1 LKTVI
6 NFIFAPRL
14 VGGVLVCAGLLTAG
28 GAAEAQS
35 AGPRERLAALADYV
49 AADYAGA
56 VQNGKVVTASEYEE
70 QRGLIAEARAIAAT
84 LTPSPGRETARAAL
98 DDEVRRLVADVD
110 RKAPEAEVAAECRA
124 VHKRLIDDY
133 GLVLSPL
140 AAPSE
145 ERARLIYRAACAQ
158 CHGDDGRAQTAQ
170 ARVLQPPPPSFFDDE
185 RMSHISPA
193 LAFHALTFGIANT
206 GMASYETV
214 PASDRWSLAF
224 FVVSLRHRDRDL
236 HRGERA
242 FTDAHVALAPTASRL
257 AGLSDAQ
264 LGEQLSSLERQLRA
278 DAIAWLR
285 VGASFAAAP
294 GGAFADARRL
304 LGGVA
309 SHADDRPRARELAL
323 AAYLEGVEPHEATLR
338 ARDRAL
344 TLRIEEAFLQLRRT
358 IDAGPTIDADAVR
371 RDVARAT
378 MLLDG
383 AEEHRQ
389 SERSVPFFA
398 ALAITL
404 REGFEIAL
412 LIAALLAF
420 VRKSGRPEAAPWVH
434 GGWLLAIPAGAATW
448 FLVGAALGGA
458 RRELTEGLLT
468 LVAAAMLLFV
478 SHFVLGKL
486 ESRKWL
492 KFLERKTRASLAG
505 DAAGV
510 ATLGG
515 DGTGAAPKTR
525 PWPLLTVAFVAAYRE
540 AIEIVLFFRALALDS
555 PGRAGAIAA
564 GVAVGGVG
572 LAAIVFAMQQLGRR
586 LNPRPVMVASG
597 VLLTALAISLVGQGV
612 RALQEGGYVP
622 LTPIARIGAGLP
634 SIGLYPTVEGLGTQL
649 VVLLLVLLPLWL
661 ERKRA
666 NEPKLA

>member
-1 LKTVI
+1 MKTVI
-6 NFIFAPRL
+6 NFIFGLLL
-14 VGGVLVCAGLLTAG
+14 VGGGV
-28 GAAEAQS
+28 AAAQES
-35 AGPRERLAALADYV
+35 RPLERLAALADYV

-56 VQNGKVVTASEYEE
+56 VQDGRVVVESEYDE
-70 QRGLIAEARAIAAT
+70 QRGLVGEARAIAAT
-84 LTPSPGRETARAAL
+84 LTPSPGHEAARAAL
-98 DDEVRRLVADVD
+98 DAEVQRLVADVD
-110 RKAPEAEVAAECRA
+110 RKAPEAVVVADCRA
-124 VHKRLIDDY
+124 VRKRLYDDY
-133 GLVLSPL
+133 GLVLAPL
-140 AAPSE
+140 APPSE
-145 ERARLIYRAACAQ
+145 DRARVIFHGACAQ

-170 ARVLQPPPPSFFDDE
+170 ARALKPPPLSFLDEE
-185 RMSHISPA
+185 RMSRISPA

-224 FVVSLRHRDRDL
+224 YVVSLRHRARDL
-236 HRGERA
+236 AAGERA
-242 FTDAHVALAPTASRL
+242 FAAAHAPIAPTASRL

-264 LGEQLSSLERQLRA
+264 LADQLPSLSPAARA

-285 VGASFAAAP
+285 VRASFAAAP
-294 GGAFADARRL
+294 GGVFADARRL
-304 LGGVA
+304 LADVA
-309 SHADDRPRARELAL
+309 AHADDRARARELAV

-344 TLRIEEAFLQLRRT
+344 CLRIEDAFLQLRRT
-358 IDAGPTIDADAVR
+358 IDAGDTIDADAVR

-378 MLLDG
+378 LLLDG
-383 AEEHRQ
+383 ADERPRND
-389 SERSVPFFA
+389 RSVPFFA

-412 LIAALLAF
+412 LISALLAF
-420 VRKSGRPEAAPWVH
+420 VRKSGHPESAPWVH
-434 GGWLLAIPAGAATW
+434 GGWLAAIPAGVATW
-448 FLVGAALGGA
+448 FVVGAALGGA
-458 RRELTEGLLT
+458 RRELTEGVLT

-478 SHFVLGKL
+478 SHFVLGRL

-492 KFLERKTRASLAG
+492 KFLERKTRSSS
-505 DAAGV
+505 
-510 ATLGG
+510 T
-515 DGTGAAPKTR
+515 K

-555 PGRAGAIAA
+555 PGRAGAIVA

-572 LAAIVFAMQQLGRR
+572 LAAIVYVMQVLGRR

-597 VLLTALAISLVGQGV
+597 LLLTALAISLVGQGV

-622 LTPIARIGAGLP
+622 LSPIARLGGGLP
-634 SIGLYPTVEGLGTQL
+634 SLGLYPTVEGVGAQL
-649 VVLLLVLLPLWL
+649 VVLALVLLPLWI

-666 NEPKLA
+666 DEPKLA